1 MGQKTCGIALL
12 HFCINCINMDKLQGN
27 IRKLFMQ
34 LTHFTDLGL
43 RVLMYLSHKDRQEP
57 VTISEIASK
66 FSISRNHL
74 VKVVHFL
81 SKKNWIITTRGKGGG
96 MALARDVKTYRLGSI
111 VRELEGGDTLI
122 DCAAPPC
129 VLRGNCQLKSV
140 LDRAMSVFYSAL
152 DEYTL
157 EDAVGGK
164 THEAIIMLHRSSI
177 VDQSRFPHLNQAQN

>member
-12 HFCINCINMDKLQGN
+12 RICINWFNMGKLQGN

-81 SKKNWIITTRGKGGG
+81 AQKNWIITTRGKGGG
-96 MALARDVKTYRLGSI
+96 MTLARDIKTYRLGSI
-111 VRELEGGDTLI
+111 IRELEGGDALI
-122 DCAAPPC
+122 DCATPPC

-140 LDRAMSVFYSAL
+140 LDRAMSVFYNAL

-157 EDAVGGK
+157 QDAVGGN
-164 THEAIIMLHRSSI
+164 TQEAIIMLHRSGI
-177 VDQSRFPHLNQAQN
+177 VDQSKLPYLNQAQN